1 MFLTV
6 KNVGSEMV
14 QESFSTKV
22 YSTVKLNV
30 FLRIMRIWHA
40 ASMQRGHHGSLH
52 LKGCARFAQARIK
65 RIQPEDDLASSEQC
79 EKDLVFSSL
88 QGPVAAQVV
97 KMRMMLLRKMKK
109 PAKPSRG
116 IIH

>member
-1 MFLTV
+1 MRKGSTAGERIPSVQDVFLTV

-40 ASMQRGHHGSLH
+40 ASMQRGHHESLR
-52 LKGCARFAQARIK
+52 LKGSASLRARIM
-65 RIQPEDDLASSEQC
+65 RIQPEDDLAGSSQRERR
-79 EKDLVFSSL
+79 FSED
-88 QGPVAAQVV
+88 QDDDPVC
-97 KMRMMLLRKMKK
+97 REELR
-109 PAKPSRG
+109 
-116 IIH
+116 IQ